1 MLGDTRR
8 LYSLA
13 LRAREYIVVSWKP
26 LATCD
31 FHLLSET
38 DTIQFL
44 YVAEYQ
50 PRCTEDGEVGEGED
64 VNTEMVEK
72 ILSGAWHTVETPAT
86 NTVSLVP
93 VSPVTH
99 YEIRREVGINWGN
112 LKILHMAQRL

>member
-1 MLGDTRR
+1 MKGLIITFDNVFQIH
-8 LYSLA
+8 Y
-13 LRAREYIVVSWKP
+13 VSE
-26 LATCD
+26 C
-31 FHLLSET
+31 
-38 DTIQFL
+38 
-44 YVAEYQ
+44 Q

-112 LKILHMAQRL
+112 

>member
-1 MLGDTRR
+1 MIKQEGTDLNILG
-8 LYSLA
+8 
-13 LRAREYIVVSWKP
+13 
-26 LATCD
+26 
-31 FHLLSET
+31 LLL
-38 DTIQFL
+38 DNVFQFL

-93 VSPVTH
+93 ISPVTH
-99 YEIRREVGINWGN
+99 YEIRREVDKYW
-112 LKILHMAQRL
+112 LK